1 MKINVEIDG
10 QIYQV
15 EVEDIHSRPVI
26 AMVEG
31 ERYAVWPEEEKA
43 PELASDSI
51 QTGQPAPAVL
61 APAGS
66 PAVSAKSKPA
76 VQAGSSKVLTAP
88 LPGVIVA
95 VLVKPGDAISHG
107 QELCTLEAMKM
118 KNAIKSNREGTVES
132 IEVNVGDQVGHGQVL
147 LTFKD

>member
-31 ERYAVWPEEEKA
+31 ERYEVWPEEEKA
-43 PELASDSI
+43 PELASDSV

-61 APAGS
+61 ASVGS
-66 PAVSAKSKPA
+66 PAVSAKPKPS